1 MLRLYRPGNGP
12 WHRMPAGPKAT
23 LLILIVLAV
32 CLLPVSWPGTL
43 AAALIGT
50 GCYTVRGIGLR
61 ELGRQLW
68 AVRWAI
74 AVTAAGQLLFLG
86 PERAAANT
94 TRVSAALVISALI
107 ALTTP
112 VAALMD
118 ALERG
123 LKPLDWLGVDRQ
135 RVALLLVV
143 TFTMLP
149 VLARLAH
156 EVREAQHARGGQAS
170 LRYFATPFLVLAL
183 KHADALGD
191 ALTARGVR

>member
-1 MLRLYRPGNGP
+1 MLTLYRPGDGP
-12 WHRMPAGPKAT
+12 WHRLPAGPKAAV
-23 LLILIVLAV
+23 LALIVLAV
-32 CLLPVSWPGTL
+32 CLLPVSYPGT
-43 AAALIGT
+43 AAAAAIGL
-50 GCYTVRGIGLR
+50 GCYAVRGIGLR
-61 ELGRQLW
+61 ELGRQLV
-68 AVRWAI
+68 AIRWAI
-74 AVTAAGQLLFLG
+74 AVTAAGHLLFLG

-94 TRVSAALVISALI
+94 TRVSVALVISALI

-112 VAALMD
+112 VDALLD

-135 RVALLLVV
+135 RVALLLIV

-149 VLARLAH
+149 VLARLAND
-156 EVREAQHARGGQAS
+156 VRQAQHARGGRSS
-170 LRYFATPFLVLAL
+170 LRYFATPFLIVAL